1 MKETPSPPAEGP
13 RWLVLSYFSRVDG
26 MACAQHLDDR
36 IPLLREAG
44 ITPILLTGVC
54 GDRWEGL
61 IHVRTPSIAPSGI
74 RFEVRHLFRKRGA
87 HGTLFKVLEFLLL
100 LPLFPFYLLEKILI
114 HLDSQWSWF
123 PLAALRGYALCR
135 ETRPGLIYSTGGAA
149 SAHIAA
155 GMIAGWTG
163 IPWVAEFQD
172 PLVHGDWNRGRMAFK
187 VFSFAE
193 RYVCARASRVVF
205 LTEEARRRAVARTAL
220 GDRGRC
226 IYPGAAPP
234 PERSPRSGPGALLR
248 FAHVG
253 SFGGSRNPA
262 VLLEAVRRILDATP
276 ELVEKI
282 RLDFY
287 GSADANSRRLLRE
300 FPWKE
305 VVAFHG
311 RVSRSASL
319 AAMRDTDVLVL
330 IQNVADYSAETIP
343 SKVYEY
349 LASGRPILGL
359 VHKNP
364 ELSGMLQ
371 AGGHLA
377 VDAAAPDAVREGISE
392 CLARWRES
400 PCGGPVLPPSRYTV
414 AAAVTRLIEV
424 AGEIMSRRSDGIM
437 TTRRHPAQG
446 EAHR

>member
-1 MKETPSPPAEGP
+1 MKGTPSLPPERN

-36 IPLLREAG
+36 IPILREAG
-44 ITPILLTGVC
+44 VTSILLTGVC

-61 IHVRTPSIAPSGI
+61 IHVRTPSVAPSGI
-74 RFEVRHLFRKRGA
+74 RFEVRHLFRKRGF

-100 LPLFPFYLLEKILI
+100 LPVFPFYLLEKILI

-149 SAHIAA
+149 SVHIAA

-187 VFSFAE
+187 AFSFAE
-193 RYVCARASRVVF
+193 RYVCARASRVIF
-205 LTEEARRRAVARTAL
+205 LTEEARRRAVARTTL

-262 VLLEAVRRILDATP
+262 VLLEAVRRLLNDRP
-276 ELVEKI
+276 ELSGTL
-282 RLDFY
+282 RFDFY
-287 GSADANSRRLLRE
+287 GSCDANSIRSLRE
-300 FPWKE
+300 FPWKD
-305 VVAFHG
+305 VVTFHG
-311 RVSRSASL
+311 RVSRSEAL
-319 AAMRDTDVLVL
+319 AAMRDADVLVL
-330 IQNVADYSAETIP
+330 VQNVADYSAETIP

-349 LASGRPILGL
+349 FASGRPILGL
-359 VHKNP
+359 VHGNA
-364 ELSGMLQ
+364 ELAGMLTGLGHTVAEAADAVAVRDAVSEIHRRWE
-371 AGGHLA
+371 AGTLGTPVESPYSIASA
-377 VDAAAPDAVREGISE
+377 VD
-392 CLARWRES
+392 
-400 PCGGPVLPPSRYTV
+400 
-414 AAAVTRLIEV
+414 RLIAIAENR
-424 AGEIMSRRSDGIM
+424 E
-437 TTRRHPAQG
+437 PA
-446 EAHR
+446 R